1 MTGWKLASAAA
12 SFEVSA
18 LYLLLRYDSST
29 AVLAQFFILHGA
41 ASAFL
46 AVFVRVA
53 LPERYR
59 VPKAR
64 VLALLFNFS
73 FFVPVLGLIGLISAV
88 LIATWLPRLM
98 PKLPFGRINPIE
110 FVFPRR
116 EARRR
121 YNQGGLQQRLK
132 DLEIPDEHRM
142 QTLLALQAMP
152 ARLANPILREMLAD
166 PADDIRL
173 VAYGMLDA
181 QEKKINLRIH
191 LELVNLAQARD
202 ASLRQ
207 ITLRNLAELYW
218 ELVYGSLVQG
228 DLRQHAIAESTR
240 YLDEAIQNAQADA
253 GLWFL
258 KGRLLHANRD
268 TAAEEAFNRAV
279 AYGLVESRVLAYRAE
294 IAYYK
299 RDFDAVRARVTTLA
313 AAQESPR
320 LAPLVR
326 YWAPK
331 AGAA

>member
-1 MTGWKLASAAA
+1 MTGWKLAAAAA

-18 LYLLLRYDSST
+18 IYILLRFDSST
-29 AVLAQFFILHGA
+29 GLLVQFFILHGA
-41 ASAFL
+41 ASGLL
-46 AVFVRVA
+46 AAFVRVA
-53 LPERYR
+53 LPARYR

-73 FFVPVLGLIGLISAV
+73 FFVPVLGLIGLLSAV
-88 LIATWLPRLM
+88 LIAAWLPRLM
-98 PKLPFGRINPIE
+98 LKLPFGKINPIE

-116 EARRR
+116 ETRRR
-121 YNQGGLQQRLK
+121 YSQGGLQQRLK
-132 DLEIPDEHRM
+132 DLAIPDAHRM

-181 QEKKINLRIH
+181 QEKKINGRIH
-191 LELVNLAQARD
+191 QEILKLAQARD
-202 ASLRQ
+202 AALRQ

-218 ELVYGSLVQG
+218 ELVYGGLVQG

-240 YLDEAIQNAQADA
+240 YLNEATHNARADA

-268 TAAEEAFNRAV
+268 PAAEEAFNVAV
-279 AYGLVESRVLAYRAE
+279 AHGLEKSRVLAYLAE

-299 RDFDAVRARVTTLA
+299 RNFAAVRALVATLGTGQA
-313 AAQESPR
+313 SPR
-320 LAPLVR
+320 LAPLIR
-326 YWAPK
+326 YWARG